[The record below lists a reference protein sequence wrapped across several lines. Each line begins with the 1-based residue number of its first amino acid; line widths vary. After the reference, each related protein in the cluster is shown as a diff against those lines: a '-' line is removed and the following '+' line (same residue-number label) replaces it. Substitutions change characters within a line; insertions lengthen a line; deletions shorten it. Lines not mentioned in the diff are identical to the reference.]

1 MRFFEFKQT
10 QVIESK
16 GIFGRKPGEPYIHDN
31 GEKAEFVQAIAIPDL
46 SQGGKFATAEE
57 RDEAI
62 AEFEKNNNAKIEWV
76 NTANAGTL
84 AFGIAQI
91 RTSDGK
97 DIYWGRYLRQVGADL
112 MGVWGNSQIPSGWK
126 LGTKGALK
134 IDTGLDPQTL
144 IKSQNKFKGP
154 EQIIQ
159 TVRTNAGQEGEVLVT
174 ALESASNGQMPEFP
188 GQIEK
193 LESIRDYFGEIMGPV
208 AMMGGLVQGDAEQAR
223 QELAGGA
230 NWKDLNIFWPMAMN
244 YNLVDS
250 VFLAPDGK
258 EIGISSKGGAG
269 ASASAKNLYDSLEKN
284 KDNAELMSNTKFVAD
299 IVTTIATKSAKEAPF
314 DLGEKFQLSTPAL
327 RKEADEYMK
336 QGKQDF
342 ENMSDEATKMVEGV
356 NFDMTVQGFNTG
368 YAITSAL
375 AKKVALKVNEN
386 PKFSTEAISLL
397 NTASII
403 QLYTKVGKK
412 GDDIRVTGFQAVY
425 PPNFQG
431 TVALDGSKNYYSS
444 RIGGKFAFKFVK

>member
-1 MRFFEFKQT
+1 MRFFEFKPNL
-10 QVIESK
+10 IEAK
-16 GIFGRKPGEPYIHDN
+16 GVFGRKPGEPYIHQN
-31 GEKAEFVQAIAIPDL
+31 GEKATFQQVFAIPDL
-46 SQGGKFATAEE
+46 AQGGKFESPEA
-57 RDEAI
+57 RDQAI
-62 AEFEKNNNAKIEWV
+62 AEFEKNNNASIEWT
-76 NTANAGTL
+76 NSPNSGTL

-97 DIYWGRYLRQVGADL
+97 DIYWGRYLRQVKADM
-112 MGVWGNSQIPSGWK
+112 MGTWSNKEIPTGWS
-126 LGTKGALK
+126 LGTKGAQK
-134 IDTGLDPQTL
+134 IESGLDPQTL
-144 IKSQNKFKGP
+144 IKSQQKFKGP

-159 TVRTNAGQEGEVLVT
+159 TVRSNLATDGEVLT
-174 ALESASNGQMPEFP
+174 KALEDTSKGQLAEFP
-188 GQIEK
+188 GQIDK

-258 EIGISSKGGAG
+258 EIGISSKGGSG
-269 ASASAKNLYDSLEKN
+269 AAASAKNLYDSLEKN
-284 KDNAELMSNTKFVAD
+284 KGNAELMANTKYVAD

-314 DLGEKFQLSTPAL
+314 ELGERFQLSSPAL
-327 RKEADEYMK
+327 RKEAEEYMSA
-336 QGKQDF
+336 GKSDF
-342 ENMSDEATKMVEGV
+342 EGMSEEAQKMVEGV
-356 NFDMTVQGFNTG
+356 NFDSGVQGFNTG

-386 PKFSTEAISLL
+386 PEFSQQAISLL

-412 GDDIRVTGFQAVY
+412 GDDVRVTGYQAVY

-444 RIGGKFAFKFVK
+444 RIGGKFAFRFVK